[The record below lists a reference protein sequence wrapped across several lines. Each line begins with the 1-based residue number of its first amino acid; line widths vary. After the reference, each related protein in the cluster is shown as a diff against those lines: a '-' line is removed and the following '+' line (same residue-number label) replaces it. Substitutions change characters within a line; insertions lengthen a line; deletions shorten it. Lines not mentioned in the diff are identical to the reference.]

1 MQNNFFSV
9 GITGGIGSGKSL
21 VCKIFSILGVPIY
34 TSDERAKWLLAH
46 DESLKKQV
54 IHAFGEKAYDL
65 QGKPDRSYLANV
77 IFNDEQSRQLLN
89 KLVHPRVGEDYQNWR
104 ILHADSPYTLK
115 EAALLF
121 ETGSHQQLDKMINI
135 SAPESLRIRRVLLR
149 DKQRDKKQIEAIM
162 KQQWSDK
169 QREQMADFT
178 ISNDEKSL
186 LIPKVLR
193 LHQQLLK
200 LVS

>member
-21 VCKIFSILGVPIY
+21 VCRIFSILGVPIY

-46 DESLKKQV
+46 DVSLKKQV
-54 IHAFGEKAYDL
+54 IHAFGEKAYDQ

-121 ETGSHQQLDKMINI
+121 ETGSYRELDKMINI
-135 SAPESLRIRRVLLR
+135 SAPEALRIRRVLLR
-149 DKQRDKKQIEAIM
+149 DKQRDRKQIEAIM

>member
-21 VCKIFSILGVPIY
+21 VCRIFSILGVPIY

-46 DESLKKQV
+46 DVSLKKQV
-54 IHAFGEKAYDL
+54 IHAFGEKAYDQ

-89 KLVHPRVGEDYQNWR
+89 KLVHPRVGEDYQKWR

-121 ETGSHQQLDKMINI
+121 ETGSYRELDKMINI
-135 SAPESLRIRRVLLR
+135 SAPEALRIRRVLLR
-149 DKQRDKKQIEAIM
+149 DKQRDRKQIEAIM

>member
-21 VCKIFSILGVPIY
+21 VCRIFSILGVPIY

-46 DESLKKQV
+46 DVSLKKQV
-54 IHAFGEKAYDL
+54 IHAFGEKAYD
-65 QGKPDRSYLANV
+65 QRGKPDRSYLANV

-121 ETGSHQQLDKMINI
+121 ETGSYRELDKMINI
-135 SAPESLRIRRVLLR
+135 SAPEALRIRRVLLR
-149 DKQRDKKQIEAIM
+149 DKQRDRKQIEAIM